1 MAWSVAAEGGT
12 GRQTDRHR
20 HTEDQP
26 TTDRHDRLITIIED
40 GVFGGWVDK
49 MEILLL
55 RFTKTHRQQQ
65 KQRYV

>member
-1 MAWSVAAEGGT
+1 MAWSVAAKGGT

-26 TTDRHDRLITIIED
+26 TDRHDRLITIIED